1 MIAKASYSS
10 PQLLSSTAKSRRK
23 RMSFNSKANKSLL
36 LCVWDQIVQTEREIC
51 EEYKSKSQLFSLC
64 TQVVFFIQF
73 LTLPLSHSLT
83 MFPCFSL
90 KKNPM
95 THEPEG
101 KFLQQIPGLDSQ
113 GEVCGGLDKAIERQS
128 LNVLQSLLLC
138 CSPQWLQNRKRGR
151 YDSMQPC
158 KCKYWLFCRLSCHS
172 LSYHGTRFLNQFL
185 SHG

>member
-1 MIAKASYSS
+1 MCIMLVQHFLSSQCWLVLIYKKVNETQELVVYNLKPLEPLMIAKASYSS
-10 PQLLSSTAKSRRK
+10 PQLLSSTAKSGRK

-36 LCVWDQIVQTEREIC
+36 LCVWDQIVQTEREVC

-73 LTLPLSHSLT
+73 LTLPLFHSLT

-101 KFLQQIPGLDSQ
+101 KFLQ
-113 GEVCGGLDKAIERQS
+113 
-128 LNVLQSLLLC
+128 
-138 CSPQWLQNRKRGR
+138 
-151 YDSMQPC
+151 
-158 KCKYWLFCRLSCHS
+158 
-172 LSYHGTRFLNQFL
+172 
-185 SHG
+185 

>member
-1 MIAKASYSS
+1 MCIMLVQHFLSSQCWLVLIYKKVNETRELVVYNLKPLEPLMIAKASYSS
-10 PQLLSSTAKSRRK
+10 PQLLSSTAKSGRK

-64 TQVVFFIQF
+64 RQVVFFIQF
-73 LTLPLSHSLT
+73 LTLPLFHSLT

-101 KFLQQIPGLDSQ
+101 KFLQ
-113 GEVCGGLDKAIERQS
+113 
-128 LNVLQSLLLC
+128 
-138 CSPQWLQNRKRGR
+138 
-151 YDSMQPC
+151 
-158 KCKYWLFCRLSCHS
+158 
-172 LSYHGTRFLNQFL
+172 
-185 SHG
+185 